1 MNAFSKQTE
10 GAPLIS
16 VVGPTASGKTA
27 VGIALARM
35 LGGEIVSA
43 DAVAVYRGL
52 NIGAAKPTAA
62 EQKQAAFHLLD
73 VVAPYEDFT
82 LANFTQHAEKAIG
95 DIRGRGRV
103 PLLVGGTGLYVR
115 SVTATLSMPNVPPQ
129 PALRETLWQEAEQSG
144 APALHQQLAVID
156 PPSAAK
162 ILPGDAK
169 RIIRALEVYRVTG
182 QPMSAFHTSE
192 GVQGVPKENTL
203 LFGLRWEREALY
215 KRIEDRIDTM
225 MESGFLPEVRNLVQQ
240 GFGPNLKS
248 MQSLGYRHLLRHLL
262 EAAPLGETV
271 AELKRDTRRYAKR
284 QVSWF
289 NADTKIHWIDVP
301 AQDVTTEAV
310 AAVIYEQV
318 NR

>member
-73 VVAPYEDFT
+73 VVAPHEDFT